1 MRRRETTD
9 VLFKYMG
16 AQKTKYRAVMLYTR
30 CTAPSQDKKSTAWIS
45 IGTVMCRTKRTWGD
59 LAAVRLEIDAWVRP
73 LSRNPTSPVDLSILH
88 RKLLRREAARGAIL
102 TNVVTSLHTMDG
114 QCVFFFSCLRESY
127 SVTAVSLSF
136 KLFLENVKYLVQ
148 ARVRSVSWGGKP
160 PNPSESRGSCGQE
173 LTNSSCRPT

>member
-1 MRRRETTD
+1 MNVSASGGQCEPNSARDIHWFCRRSLREIKYHMRRKETPD
-9 VLFKYMG
+9 VLFEYMG

-30 CTAPSQDKKSTAWIS
+30 CTVPSQDKKSTAWIS

-73 LSRNPTSPVDLSILH
+73 LSRNPTSPVDLSIH

-114 QCVFFFSCLRESY
+114 QCVFFLSERKLQRHSSKFILQALPRECEIPGTS
-127 SVTAVSLSF
+127 
-136 KLFLENVKYLVQ
+136 
-148 ARVRSVSWGGKP
+148 
-160 PNPSESRGSCGQE
+160 
-173 LTNSSCRPT
+173 

>member
-9 VLFKYMG
+9 VLFEYMG

-30 CTAPSQDKKSTAWIS
+30 CTYCTFSRQEHSLDINRNL
-45 IGTVMCRTKRTWGD
+45 MCRTKRTWGD

-73 LSRNPTSPVDLSILH
+73 LSRNPTSPVDLSIH

-114 QCVFFFSCLRESY
+114 QCVF
-127 SVTAVSLSF
+127 SLSER
-136 KLFLENVKYLVQ
+136 KLQRHSSKFILQ
-148 ARVRSVSWGGKP
+148 AL
-160 PNPSESRGSCGQE
+160 SRECEIPGTS
-173 LTNSSCRPT
+173 